1 MVTVDRFTYHSD
13 QPPAGYITVTT
24 LDDGEQIV
32 YGVFDDIKL
41 AIQFGTN
48 LVNANVKPIFRP
60 ALH

>member
-1 MVTVDRFTYHSD
+1 MVTIDSFVYHRD
-13 QPPAGYITVTT
+13 QPPAGYVTVTT

-32 YGVFDDIKL
+32 YGMFDNLEL

-48 LVNANVKPIFRP
+48 LVNANVKPIYRP